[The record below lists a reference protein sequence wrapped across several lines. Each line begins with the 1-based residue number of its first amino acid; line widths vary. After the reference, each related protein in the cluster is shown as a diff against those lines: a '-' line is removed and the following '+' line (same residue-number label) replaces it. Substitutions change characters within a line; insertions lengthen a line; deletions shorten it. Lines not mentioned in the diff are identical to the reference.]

1 MRGLLRKDWYMILKY
16 CQTLL
21 AFCVL
26 FLAVGAFSGGENKF
40 FVIYP
45 VLFGGVLPVTLIS
58 YDERFHWDRYCDTMP
73 LRRSTVVD
81 ERYLMSL
88 LCAGALYLVT
98 MAVQAVLLL
107 PRGGA
112 AALGQ
117 MAMLL
122 PAVGLLPGALMLPI
136 IYRWGVEKGR
146 IAYYVLIAVFTAGGI
161 VFADK
166 WLETE
171 PGTAGSGGVG
181 ALSVVLTLV
190 LFGASWLLSRRI
202 YAKREL

>member
-1 MRGLLRKDWYMILKY
+1 MKGLLRKDLYMILRY
-16 CQTLL
+16 CRTLL
-21 AFCVL
+21 VFCAL
-26 FLAVGAFSGGENKF
+26 FMVIGVFSGGENSF
-40 FVIYP
+40 FIIYP
-45 VLFGGVLPVTLIS
+45 VLFGGVIPVTLIS

-81 ERYLMSL
+81 ARYLMTL

-98 MAVQAVLLL
+98 MAVQAGVLL

-112 AALGQ
+112 AVLGQ
-117 MAMLL
+117 AAVLL

-161 VFADK
+161 VFADN
-166 WLETE
+166 WLETK
-171 PGTAGSGGVG
+171 PGAAGSGVG
-181 ALSVVLTLV
+181 ALSIMLTLV

-202 YAKREL
+202 YARREL